1 MLYAGNANRRCLSI
15 SGGVFNN
22 TGIVGESSLGMF
34 VETWINISTLLP
46 CT

>member
-1 MLYAGNANRRCLSI
+1 MQVMPIEGVCQLVV
-15 SGGVFNN
+15 VFNN